1 MNISCYIQLYSI
13 KTTKIVVIYILIL
26 YFEHLQIQYI
36 EFIVL
41 FKICFGN
48 NTMNKR
54 GAISELPTHE
64 VVNMPPYIGDQDLWK
79 NDQALREWSLAQGGE
94 SHTDHLA
101 KVGSLAGLD
110 ETFEK
115 AKQANK
121 NSPELQA
128 FDRNGMR
135 IDAVE
140 FHPTYHD
147 LMDLAISNQVHN
159 FAWHNEGE
167 GGHLGQSVLTY
178 MFSQPEGGVM
188 CPMAMS
194 YSVVPSLRSTPGI
207 EAEWMPRLMSNN
219 YDPRDIPAA
228 EKTGV
233 LIGMFMTEKQGG
245 SDVRSISTFAVPIE
259 KNEGIGASYLLKGH
273 KFFCSAPMC
282 DAFLVLAK
290 TKGHGVSCFLVPR
303 WRPDGTRNNLFIQR
317 LKDKLGNRSN
327 ASSEIEFQDTF
338 GTMVGEEGRGIK
350 TIIDMVIG
358 NRLYCAMS
366 SAGIMRQALVQAIH
380 HTSHRSAFQKRL
392 VQQPLMQN
400 VLADMAIEV
409 EGALSMGLRVARAMD
424 NMDDPAEA
432 ALARVGTAVA
442 KYWNTKR
449 CPSLVFEALEC
460 HGGPGYIE
468 DSIMPRLYR
477 EAPLNSIWEGS
488 GNIMGLDVL
497 RAITRE
503 PNTISFFLAE
513 VEKGRDNH
521 PNLDKAIKELRLE
534 LTETNLAES
543 KMRLI
548 TEMMALT
555 LQGALLS
562 IHAPKYVSEAF
573 CLSRLGGR
581 YTGSFGT
588 LPNSCDLENIIE
600 RAYKAS

>member
-1 MNISCYIQLYSI
+1 MRSR
-13 KTTKIVVIYILIL
+13 KP
-26 YFEHLQIQYI
+26 
-36 EFIVL
+36 
-41 FKICFGN
+41 
-48 NTMNKR
+48 
-54 GAISELPTHE
+54 ISELPTHD
-64 VVNMPPYIGDQDLWK
+64 VFNMPPYIGDQNLWQ
-79 NDQALREWSLAQGGE
+79 NDQVLRKWSSVMDGDN
-94 SHTDHLA
+94 HRDHFA
-101 KVGSLAGLD
+101 KVGTVVGLD
-110 ETFEK
+110 DTFEK
-115 AKQANK
+115 ARQANK
-121 NSPELQA
+121 NNPELQA

-135 IDAVE
+135 INHVA
-140 FHPTYHD
+140 FHPAYHD
-147 LMDLAISNQVHN
+147 LMDLAISNQMHN
-159 FAWHNEGE
+159 FAWHNEGDS
-167 GGHLGQSVLTY
+167 GHLGQSVLTY
-178 MFSQPEGGVM
+178 MFSQAEGGVM

-259 KNEGIGASYLLKGH
+259 NNEVIGASYLLTGH

-290 TKGHGVSCFLVPR
+290 TKDQNVSCFLVPR

-409 EGALSMGLRVARAMD
+409 EGALSLGLRIARAMD

-449 CPSLVFEALEC
+449 CPSLVVEALEC

-497 RAITRE
+497 RAISRE
-503 PNTISFFLAE
+503 PNTIDFLLAE

-521 PNLDKAIKELRLE
+521 PNLDKAIMELRLE
-534 LTETNLAES
+534 LTESDLGES
-543 KMRLI
+543 KMRRI
-548 TEMMALT
+548 AEMMALT
-555 LQGALLS
+555 LQGTLLS

-588 LPNSCDLENIIE
+588 LPDSCDLENIIA
-600 RAYKAS
+600 RAYNVS